1 MILATHNL
9 DEAEQLCDRLAI
21 IAQGRLKA
29 LGSVG
34 QLRSVFQKQE
44 KCELQVKNLS
54 EAVLLQ
60 LGSIDGVIDCLPAT
74 KNNGT
79 QSIELRI
86 SDRAVVLPQLMN
98 TMVKSGVEVCDCQL
112 TELPLDEIFLH
123 ALRSDN

>member
-1 MILATHNL
+1 M
-9 DEAEQLCDRLAI
+9 
-21 IAQGRLKA
+21 
-29 LGSVG
+29 
-34 QLRSVFQKQE
+34 
-44 KCELQVKNLS
+44 KNLS

-79 QSIELRI
+79 QRIELRI

-98 TMVKSGVEVCDCQL
+98 IMVNSGVEICDCQL